1 MTDGKNSSFLFFR
14 IASDLKD
21 ESKDILSKYNLD
33 HSKAIRLFLSYVAEK
48 GQLPES
54 INEYLIEQK
63 ANK

>member
-1 MTDGKNSSFLFFR
+1 MTDGKKSSILNFS

-21 ESKDILSKYNLD
+21 ESKEVLAKYNLD